1 MATGVVTPVVHD
13 VGGTTS
19 REHPETLSFALRRA
33 KELLRA

>member
-13 VGGTTS
+13 VGGDNL
-19 REHPETLSFALRRA
+19 RDHPETLSFALRRA